1 MVQTP
6 TVRAIYLF
14 VGDLAKTIGFYQ
26 LLGFEVERIGPM
38 FARTSGRN
46 GVLIEFGT
54 AELTKS
60 YDPKW
65 QPPGTPTKNTIG
77 VEFGSGDAVDETYA
91 RMVQGGYVGHLAP
104 CDPPWE
110 ARFAIIEDPDG
121 NYIGLHGPRDR
132 AADRSRERA
141 VA

>member
-1 MVQTP
+1 MHTP
-6 TVRAIYLF
+6 RIRAIYLF
-14 VGDLAKTIGFYQ
+14 VSDLARTIGFYQ
-26 LLGFEVERIGPM
+26 LLGFDVERVGPT
-38 FARTSGRN
+38 FARTSGHN

-54 AELTKS
+54 PELTKS

-65 QPPGTPTKNTIG
+65 QPPGAPTKNTIG
-77 VEFGSGDAVDETYA
+77 LEFSSGDAVDETYG

-104 CDPPWE
+104 CDPPWG

-121 NYIGLHGPRDR
+121 NYIGLHGPRDIV
-132 AADRSRERA
+132 ADRGRERA